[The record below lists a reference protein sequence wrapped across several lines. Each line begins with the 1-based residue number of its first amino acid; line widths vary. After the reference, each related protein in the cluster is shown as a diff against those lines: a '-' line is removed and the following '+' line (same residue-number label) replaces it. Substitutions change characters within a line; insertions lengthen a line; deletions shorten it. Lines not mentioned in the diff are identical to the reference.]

1 MSCQERVYGQ
11 YQTTTGL
18 CTTMTWL
25 KRKIIG
31 WVRDD
36 WNSAQPIASVDCEVN
51 VDIEGLRFNVMPATG
66 GTIVQ
71 IRHYDRK
78 TDRNN
83 NITHVIPDGEDIA
96 ERIGQIVSME
106 LLRA

>member
-1 MSCQERVYGQ
+1 MK
-11 YQTTTGL
+11 
-18 CTTMTWL
+18 WL
-25 KRKIIG
+25 KRKLRK
-31 WVRDD
+31 WVREEDIYPVEK
-36 WNSAQPIASVDCEVN
+36 SAMPIVRNGVD
-51 VDIEGLRFNVMPATG
+51 VDGLNFNVMPATG

-71 IRHYDRK
+71 IRHYDHK

-83 NITHVIPDGEDIA
+83 NRTHVIPEGEDIA

>member
-1 MSCQERVYGQ
+1 MN
-11 YQTTTGL
+11 
-18 CTTMTWL
+18 WL
-25 KRKIIG
+25 KHKLRR
-31 WVRDD
+31 WA
-36 WNSAQPIASVDCEVN
+36 NSAQDVYAVEQPIAIAGSRSI
-51 VDIEGLRFNVMPATG
+51 DIDGLSFNVMPATG
-66 GTIVQ
+66 GTVVQ

-106 LLRA
+106 LLRV

>member
-1 MSCQERVYGQ
+1 MN
-11 YQTTTGL
+11 
-18 CTTMTWL
+18 WL
-25 KRKIIG
+25 KRKIIR

-36 WNSAQPIASVDCEVN
+36 WDSNQPVAQIDCSGPS
-51 VDIEGLRFNVMPATG
+51 VDIEGLRFNVMPAQG

-78 TDRNN
+78 TDRHN
-83 NITHVIPDGEDIA
+83 NITHIIPDGEDIS

-106 LLRA
+106 LLRS

>member
-1 MSCQERVYGQ
+1 MRWLQRKLRHWLQEQDSYPIDQPMV
-11 YQTTTGL
+11 T
-18 CTTMTWL
+18 
-25 KRKIIG
+25 IG
-31 WVRDD
+31 CH
-36 WNSAQPIASVDCEVN
+36 SVDV
-51 VDIEGLRFNVMPATG
+51 EGLSFNVMPATG

-106 LLRA
+106 LLRV

>member
-1 MSCQERVYGQ
+1 MN
-11 YQTTTGL
+11 
-18 CTTMTWL
+18 WL
-25 KRKIIG
+25 KRIVVR
-31 WVRDD
+31 WVKDD
-36 WNSAQPIASVDCEVN
+36 WYSSQPVAQDITVGSRSVD
-51 VDIEGLRFNVMPATG
+51 VDGLSFNVMPAQG
-66 GTIVQ
+66 GTVVQ

-106 LLRA
+106 LLRV

>member
-1 MSCQERVYGQ
+1 MN
-11 YQTTTGL
+11 
-18 CTTMTWL
+18 WL
-25 KRKIIG
+25 KRIVVK
-31 WVRDD
+31 WVKDD
-36 WNSAQPIASVDCEVN
+36 WYNNSQPVAQDVVVGAKSVDV
-51 VDIEGLRFNVMPATG
+51 EGLSFNVMPATG
-66 GTIVQ
+66 GTVVQ

-106 LLRA
+106 LLRS

>member
-1 MSCQERVYGQ
+1 M
-11 YQTTTGL
+11 
-18 CTTMTWL
+18 MWI
-25 KRKIIG
+25 KRKIIS

-36 WNSAQPIASVDCEVN
+36 WNSCQTVAVDCNEAS
-51 VDIEGLRFNVMPATG
+51 VDIEGLRFNVMPAQG

-83 NITHVIPDGEDIA
+83 NITHIIPDGEDIA